1 MRHVRIPAG
10 KSGRDL
16 SSFGPLKDNTLKL
29 TDKSQVLSVR

>member
-16 SSFGPLKDNTLKL
+16 SSFGPLKDNILKL
-29 TDKSQVLSVR
+29 TDKLQVLSVR